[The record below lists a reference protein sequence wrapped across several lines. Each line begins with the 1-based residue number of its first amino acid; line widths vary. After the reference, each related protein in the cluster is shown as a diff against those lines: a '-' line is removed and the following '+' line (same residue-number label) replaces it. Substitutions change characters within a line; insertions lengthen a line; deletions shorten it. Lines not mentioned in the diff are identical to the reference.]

1 MSCAREATILLYMTT
16 DREEIRAWLGATL
29 THMGWSGSDLAKRIS
44 VVPSTINRFL
54 NDPDAKHSLSAKTL
68 KAIEKATGFA
78 PLVFPTGART
88 RASTDGEAAF
98 LSDNDTSGDAAIDEA
113 MRNMRRLQGNIRF
126 WKLRSRALEAAGF
139 LPGDVLA
146 VDISEVPRA
155 GDVVCADVDM
165 IYPGRTEA
173 VFRVFD
179 PPYLVAATG
188 AMQLLKPL
196 IVDERHVIIKGV
208 VVNMFRA
215 TGRKSA
221 A

>member
-1 MSCAREATILLYMTT
+1 
-16 DREEIRAWLGATL
+16 
-29 THMGWSGSDLAKRIS
+29 MGWSGSDLAKRIS

-54 NDPDAKHSLSAKTL
+54 NDPDAKHSLSPKTL

-78 PLVFPTGART
+78 PLAYPSNARA
-88 RASTDGEAAF
+88 RASAEAEAVF
-98 LSDNDTSGDAAIDEA
+98 LSDNDTISDLAIDEA
-113 MRNMRRLQGNIRF
+113 MRNMRRMQPGIRF
-126 WKLRSRALEAAGF
+126 WKLQSRALEAVGF

-146 VDISEVPRA
+146 VDISETPRA
-155 GDVVCADVDM
+155 GDIVCADVDL
-165 IYPGRTEA
+165 ILPGRIDTI
-173 VFRVFD
+173 FRVFD

-188 AMQLLKPL
+188 SLPLLKPM
-196 IVDERHVIIKGV
+196 IVDERHVIVRGV